1 VVGETAN
8 LEIKRL
14 TPAIGAEVRG
24 LDLSKPLTPA
34 VRAAVRDAWLEHLV
48 LFFPDQPLAPDEQV
62 RFAEQFGDVTPA
74 HPVEPAH
81 PENPDVLPIDSR
93 KDRVDFWHTDVTFMA
108 RPPTGA
114 VLCAQVVPPTG
125 GDTMWANLRLA
136 YETLAPALQQLCDG
150 LRAYHYDEEY
160 AARLAAGE
168 GNEWEGE
175 RLTKLIPVE
184 HPVVRVH
191 PETGRKGLFVNP
203 TFTKLL
209 SGFPGEQSA
218 ALLRLLYDHSTRPEL
233 LCRYRWSEGTVA
245 FWDNRATMHYGLFDF
260 GDARRVMH
268 RVTLRGEAPVGV
280 TVPTADAG
288 QSAA

>member
-1 VVGETAN
+1 VGEAAS
-8 LEIKRL
+8 LEVNRL

-34 VRAAVRDAWLEHLV
+34 LRAAVREAWLEHLV
-48 LFFPDQPLAPDEQV
+48 LFFPDQPLDPDEQV
-62 RFAEQFGDVTPA
+62 RFAEQFGEVTPA

-81 PENPDVLPIDSR
+81 PEHPDVLPIDSR

-160 AARLAAGE
+160 AARLEAGE

-175 RLTKLIPVE
+175 RLTKLVPVE
-184 HPVVRVH
+184 HPVVRLH

-233 LCRYRWSEGTVA
+233 LCRYRWNEGTVA

-268 RVTLRGEAPVGV
+268 RVTLRGETPVGV
-280 TVPTADAG
+280 TVPAVEAG

>member
-1 VVGETAN
+1 VSDAAS

-24 LDLSKPLTPA
+24 LDLASPLTPA
-34 VRAAVRDAWLEHLV
+34 LRDAVRAAWLEHLV
-48 LFFPDQPLAPDEQV
+48 LFFPDQPLEPDEQV
-62 RFAEQFGDVTPA
+62 RFAEQFGEVTPA

-81 PENPDVLPIDSR
+81 PQNPDVLPIDSR

-114 VLCAQVVPPTG
+114 VLCAQVVPETG

-136 YETLAPALQQLCDG
+136 YERLAPALQHLCDG

-160 AARLAAGE
+160 AARLEAGE

-175 RLTKLIPVE
+175 RLTKLVPVE

-209 SGFPGEQSA
+209 SGFPGEQSS
-218 ALLRLLYDHSTRPEL
+218 ALLRLLYDHSTRPEF
-233 LCRYRWSEGTVA
+233 LCRYRWNEGTVA

-268 RVTLRGEAPVGV
+268 RVTLRGEAPRGV
-280 TVPTADAG
+280 TVPAADAG

>member
-1 VVGETAN
+1 VVGEAAT
-8 LEIKRL
+8 LEVKRL

-24 LDLSKPLTPA
+24 LDLSKALTPA
-34 VRAAVRDAWLEHLV
+34 LRAAVRAAWLEHLV
-48 LFFPDQPLAPDEQV
+48 LFFPDQPLDPDEQV
-62 RFAEQFGDVTPA
+62 RFAEQFGEVTPA

-114 VLCAQVVPPTG
+114 VLCAQVVPETG

-136 YETLAPALQQLCDG
+136 YETLAPALQQLCNG
-150 LRAYHYDEEY
+150 LRAYHYDEAY
-160 AARLAAGE
+160 AARLEAGE

-175 RLTKLIPVE
+175 RLTKLVPVE

-209 SGFPGEQSA
+209 SGFPGDQSA
-218 ALLRLLYDHSTRPEL
+218 ALLRLLYDHSTRPEF

-280 TVPTADAG
+280 TLPAAEAG

>member
-1 VVGETAN
+1 MVGEAAS
-8 LEIKRL
+8 LEVKRL

-24 LDLSKPLTPA
+24 LDLSKPLTPGL
-34 VRAAVRDAWLEHLV
+34 RAAVREAWLEHLV
-48 LFFPDQPLAPDEQV
+48 LFFPNQPLEPDEQV
-62 RFAEQFGDVTPA
+62 RFAEQFGEVTPA

-114 VLCAQVVPPTG
+114 VLCAQVVPETG

-150 LRAYHYDEEY
+150 LRAYHYDETY
-160 AARLAAGE
+160 AARLEAGE

-175 RLTKLIPVE
+175 RLTKLVPVE

-209 SGFPGEQSA
+209 SGFPGDQSA
-218 ALLRLLYDHSTRPEL
+218 ALLRLLYEHSTRPEFV
-233 LCRYRWSEGTVA
+233 CRYRWSEGTVA
-245 FWDNRATMHYGLFDF
+245 FWDNRDTMHYGLFDF

-268 RVTLRGEAPVGV
+268 RVTLRGEAPAGV
-280 TVPTADAG
+280 TVPAADAG